1 MNGIQRQLK
10 QKLLY
15 GHVLTNKVTELT
27 PDAMFANRLNR
38 LSYKQSRGEWASTKV
53 PATNAGSRN
62 SRPFIVLY
70 EFLVCLFLFVF
81 VSVALFTCYLFPSNR
96 RRYAVFS
103 PLKKGY
109 IGKEKDRKANIF
121 EIISPNI

>member
-10 QKLLY
+10 QKSF
-15 GHVLTNKVTELT
+15 VWPRFN
-27 PDAMFANRLNR
+27 
-38 LSYKQSRGEWASTKV
+38 KQSHRTDARRHVCKQTEQTFVQAVAWGMGINQS